1 MRPRN
6 LFSPLLVMTLI
17 SLMFVSCS
25 KTENGNVEYIPF
37 QETDDGQ
44 WGMISMDGKVLF
56 KEEFKN
62 KPTVVRDGRFFVRS
76 KEGVW
81 EMYDATEKP
90 KKIGADYAHTSGFR
104 NGRAL
109 VAVKN
114 QPVSIIDTEGK
125 EIKKLDKIEG
135 KEIDGVRTFCEGY
148 AVFMTADSLWG
159 AIDNDGKCVVKPEY
173 CSLNNCGDGKF
184 IGVNNKYKKEVD
196 KGKKGK
202 VKISVINTSGKVLF
216 DFSADK
222 YENIQ
227 NGFTDGKLAVSVKK
241 DGKETWGI
249 INDKGETV
257 VKPSAKLKN
266 IGTISGD
273 LFTYNNGDGWG
284 LMNIKGET
292 LIRAK
297 YEYLYIDEDNLLIA
311 VVKNGDS
318 YEYKYIDQKDN
329 QVGEDTY
336 VSATLFTM
344 FDGKHALVKP
354 NDKIYSI
361 IDKNGKQLEG
371 LPDIVDIGTY
381 EGESYIESDFV
392 DLDKLVAGFMITQ
405 DGIIGLTFKSKPQ
418 DAVKL
423 QVEEGSALSDE
434 KHKAGHPYWYDYT
447 SDIHIYKTVNGV
459 QGYVGINFTGNLSRQ
474 TYRTKRVIDYT
485 FGDWYWYHDDHIPTG
500 YVWNNVKPS
509 TFYLAIGN
517 AGRMHGKLRALYKVL
532 YTKFKSMGK
541 VEKENNSAAVITL
554 KNGLRAVV
562 GMKKDNVAIYW
573 GDLKPAKDIDIS
585 EYKDACEEDDPNSI
599 SYGYLNDL
607 FPDAID
613 STAVDTMA
621 VDTVAAY

>member
-1 MRPRN
+1 
-6 LFSPLLVMTLI
+6 
-17 SLMFVSCS
+17 
-25 KTENGNVEYIPF
+25 
-37 QETDDGQ
+37 
-44 WGMISMDGKVLF
+44 MDGKILF

-62 KPTVVRDGRFFVRS
+62 KPTIVRDGRFFVRS

-114 QPVSIIDTEGK
+114 QPVSIIGTDGE

-135 KEIDGVRTFCEGY
+135 KEVHGVRMFNEGY

-173 CSLNNCGDGKF
+173 CSLNDCSDGKF

-216 DFSADK
+216 DFAADK
-222 YENIQ
+222 YENVQ
-227 NGFTDGKLAVSVKK
+227 NGFADGKLAVSVKK

-249 INDKGETV
+249 IDDKGESV
-257 VKPSAKLKN
+257 VKSSAKLKN

-284 LMNIKGET
+284 LMNTKGET

-297 YEYLYIDEDNLLIA
+297 YEYLYIDDDNLLVA

-318 YEYKYIDQKDN
+318 FEYKYIDQKDN
-329 QVGEDTY
+329 QIGEDTY
-336 VSATLFTM
+336 VSATLFSM

-361 IDKNGKQLEG
+361 IDKSGKQLEG

-381 EGESYIESDFV
+381 EGESYIESDYV
-392 DLDKLVAGFMITQ
+392 DLDKLVAGFNITQ
-405 DGIIGLTFKSKPQ
+405 DGFMGLTFKSKPQ

-423 QVEEGSALSDE
+423 QIEEGSAPEDDQ
-434 KHKAGHPYWYDYT
+434 HKAGTPYWYDYT
-447 SDIHIYKTVNGV
+447 ENLSIYKTVNGV
-459 QGYVGINFTGNLSRQ
+459 HGFIGINFNGKLSRQ
-474 TYRTKRVIDYT
+474 TYRTQRVIDYT
-485 FGDWYWYHDDHIPTG
+485 FGDWYWYHDNHIPTG
-500 YVWNNVKPS
+500 YVWNSVKPN
-509 TFYLAIGN
+509 TFYLSIGN
-517 AGRMHGKLRALYKVL
+517 SGRMHGKLRALYKVL
-532 YTKFKSMGK
+532 YSKFKNMGK
-541 VEKENNSAAVITL
+541 IEKENNGAVVIAL
-554 KNGLRAVV
+554 KNGKRAVV
-562 GMKKDNVAIYW
+562 GMKKDNVVVYW

-585 EYKDACEEDDPNSI
+585 EYKDACEEDDPGSI
-599 SYGYLNDL
+599 SYGYLNSL
-607 FPDAID
+607 FPDVEEVTN
-613 STAVDTMA
+613 S
-621 VDTVAAY
+621 DTVALADTDTIY